1 MKTTSKN
8 RRRSCT
14 HTLIQKSDVK
24 LLRKKTL
31 AADFRKRLVKDA
43 IALK

>member
-1 MKTTSKN
+1 MKNTSKN
-8 RRRSCT
+8 RKSCT

-43 IALK
+43 ITLK